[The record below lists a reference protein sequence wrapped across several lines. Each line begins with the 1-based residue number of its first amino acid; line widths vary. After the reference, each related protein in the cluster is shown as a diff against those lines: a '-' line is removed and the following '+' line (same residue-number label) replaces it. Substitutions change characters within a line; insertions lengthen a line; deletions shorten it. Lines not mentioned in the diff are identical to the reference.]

1 MAEFAWEARARS
13 GEVRRGNMEAA
24 DEAAVNARLR
34 QLQLNPVKVKKKL
47 KLNLTSEKVNGTRI
61 YRITKAGAAS

>member
-13 GEVRRGNMEAA
+13 GEVRRGNMEAT

-34 QLQLNPVKVKKKL
+34 QLNLNPVRVRKKL
-47 KLNLTSEKVNGTRI
+47 KIAAFQFGSGVATKDLVTFTRLF
-61 YRITKAGAAS
+61 